1 MTDWRIENI
10 VIYICT
16 TVLVLALYLMSE
28 SLNSLWG
35 LLMLLFVNYQ
45 KVTHD

>member
-28 SLNSLWG
+28 SFHSLWG

-45 KVTHD
+45 KVKHD